1 MIEKLEAIETKYN
14 ELTEKIADPEI
25 IAKQEEWRKLTKEH
39 ALLQEIVTSFREY
52 KKTIKD
58 IEENSELLK
67 ETSGDSEMEELI
79 KSELETLEE
88 KKSKVEEQLK
98 ILLIPKDPN
107 DDRNVIMEIRAGT
120 GGEEA
125 ALFAG
130 DLFRMYSRYAEK
142 QGWKAEI
149 IDSNPTELGGFKEVI
164 FEINGNGAYSRLKYE
179 SGVHRVQRVPST
191 EAGGRIH
198 TSAATVAVLPEAQE
212 VDLEINPNDLRIDI
226 FRASGHGGQGV
237 NTTDSAVRITHLPTG
252 MVVTCQD
259 ERSQLKNKDKAM
271 KVLRARLMEKYQED
285 QDRKIAQNR
294 RSQVGSGDR
303 SERIRTYNF
312 PQGRITDHRINL
324 TTHQLTNTL
333 QGELD
338 EIIDA
343 LAAEDQAKKL
353 AQVE

>member
-130 DLFRMYSRYAEK
+130 D
-142 QGWKAEI
+142 
-149 IDSNPTELGGFKEVI
+149 
-164 FEINGNGAYSRLKYE
+164 
-179 SGVHRVQRVPST
+179 
-191 EAGGRIH
+191 
-198 TSAATVAVLPEAQE
+198 
-212 VDLEINPNDLRIDI
+212 
-226 FRASGHGGQGV
+226 
-237 NTTDSAVRITHLPTG
+237 
-252 MVVTCQD
+252 
-259 ERSQLKNKDKAM
+259 
-271 KVLRARLMEKYQED
+271 
-285 QDRKIAQNR
+285 
-294 RSQVGSGDR
+294 
-303 SERIRTYNF
+303 
-312 PQGRITDHRINL
+312 
-324 TTHQLTNTL
+324 
-333 QGELD
+333 
-338 EIIDA
+338 
-343 LAAEDQAKKL
+343 
-353 AQVE
+353 